1 MVVMA
6 TMVMMVMTMKM
17 TKLIIVLFN
26 RVILRLGWRRP
37 RVGTTMTMLAP
48 AESKLLGETLMSM
61 INDHS

>member
-1 MVVMA
+1 MGVMA

-37 RVGTTMTMLAP
+37 RGGTTMTMGAP